1 MKIGVSSYSFHQ
13 AVSAGRMSTYDI
25 VDAAAKLGFEALDF
39 AVLLGDD
46 SIPEM
51 CAKLGRQAKDAGLP
65 VKNYA
70 VSADFLANDVDA
82 EVEKTCREVD
92 NAVLLGA
99 QTFRHDVT
107 WTQPRQ
113 GAAFTFESVL
123 PRLAEGCRRVT
134 EYAAQ
139 RGIKTMVENHGQFVQ
154 DSARVLALI
163 DAVGHENFG
172 ALVDMGNFM
181 CADEA
186 PEKAVGVLA
195 PHAFHAHAKDF
206 LYKPCTAA
214 DPGTG
219 WFGTRGGA
227 YLRGTIIGHGV
238 VPVEAAI
245 RILKRAGYDDTVAV
259 EFEGL
264 EPCEQALA
272 ISLEN
277 LRKLV

>member
-1 MKIGVSSYSFHQ
+1 M
-13 AVSAGRMSTYDI
+13 
-25 VDAAAKLGFEALDF
+25 
-39 AVLLGDD
+39 
-46 SIPEM
+46 
-51 CAKLGRQAKDAGLP
+51 
-65 VKNYA
+65 
-70 VSADFLANDVDA
+70 
-82 EVEKTCREVD
+82 
-92 NAVLLGA
+92 
-99 QTFRHDVT
+99 
-107 WTQPRQ
+107 
-113 GAAFTFESVL
+113 
-123 PRLAEGCRRVT
+123 
-134 EYAAQ
+134 
-139 RGIKTMVENHGQFVQ
+139 
-154 DSARVLALI
+154 
-163 DAVGHENFG
+163 
-172 ALVDMGNFM
+172 
-181 CADEA
+181 
-186 PEKAVGVLA
+186 LA